1 MGLEFSY
8 KPSKDYSKIDP
19 ITSFHIAQK
28 ELELFREGY
37 NSITEPHLISA
48 EIIRKHLN
56 APKLVLEIRKYYE
69 KNYRE
74 VNSLL
79 NDILKIARDLSLEL
93 EKTNLRS
100 TAKRDYHNFF
110 SSTLEEN
117 ELDFLQMLKAYE
129 YIKYNNTALFQK
141 WNELKNLF
149 EGLQVTSLTRPFLE
163 KILHYNIY
171 PKLELIEKT
180 DLLLK
185 RMKYILKV
193 DNLEQKYNKV
203 VAQGKYKRTIRYDFN
218 SIFNEEINA
227 FLLETHGI
235 EDEYYLEKRIKN
247 PRVFRESCIK
257 NDFAVD
263 TRGNEFFNQS
273 SLYTLNIKADKLEL
287 EKEKIRKA
295 FYIEKHLGSEQKL
308 FKQDMIH
315 QLSSKNLKKDR
326 IAEYD
331 KFLEDYLDT
340 LQNSILMHFA
350 DFNEKEHYII
360 MYHFGPAYF
369 LKFIL
374 YYMRKARTGAIHRKT
389 QGNEIIRELP
399 FEYLKLKI
407 GHWWDIKVFK
417 NIDPVDRNSKEIYDK
432 IIQFTSS
439 LWQIDQPK
447 VLSKIVYSADLQ
459 RAFNSHD
466 VGYLKNFLSSN
477 VSYFFYLFYTR
488 FLGTNFIYIP
498 VHKKN
503 VSTL

>member
-1 MGLEFSY
+1 METEFSY
-8 KPSKDYSKIDP
+8 KPSKDFSKIDP
-19 ITSFHIAQK
+19 VTSFKVAQK

-37 NSITEPHLISA
+37 NTITEPHLISA
-48 EIIRKHLN
+48 EIIRKNLN
-56 APKLVLEIRKYYE
+56 APELVMEIRKYYE
-69 KNYRE
+69 KHYRDI
-74 VNSLL
+74 NSLI
-79 NDILKIARDLSLEL
+79 NEILKITRDLSLEL

-129 YIKYNNTALFQK
+129 YIKYHNTVLFQK

-149 EGLQVTSLTRPFLE
+149 EGIQVTSLTKPFLE
-163 KILHYNIY
+163 KILQYNIY

-185 RMKYILKV
+185 RMHHILKI
-193 DNLEQKYNKV
+193 DSLEQKYNKV
-203 VAQGKYKRTIRYDFN
+203 VAQGEYKRSIRYDFN
-218 SIFNEEINA
+218 SIFSKEIND
-227 FLLETHGI
+227 FLFETHGMD
-235 EDEYYLEKRIKN
+235 DEYYLEKKINN

-257 NDFAVD
+257 NSFAVD
-263 TRGNEFFNQS
+263 TRGNEFFNQG
-273 SLYTLNIKADKLEL
+273 SLYILNIKPDKLQL
-287 EKEKIRKA
+287 EQEKIRKA

-315 QLSSKNLKKDR
+315 QLASKNLKKDR

-340 LQNSILMHFA
+340 LQTSIIMHFS
-350 DFNEKEHYII
+350 DFNEKERYTI

-374 YYMRKARTGAIHRKT
+374 YYMRKARTGSIHRKT

-407 GHWWDIKVFK
+407 GHWWDVKVFK
-417 NIDPVDRNSKEIYDK
+417 NIDPSDRNSKEMYDK
-432 IIQFTSS
+432 IVQFASS

-466 VGYLKNFLSSN
+466 IDSLKNFLSSSL
-477 VSYFFYLFYTR
+477 SYFFYLFYTR